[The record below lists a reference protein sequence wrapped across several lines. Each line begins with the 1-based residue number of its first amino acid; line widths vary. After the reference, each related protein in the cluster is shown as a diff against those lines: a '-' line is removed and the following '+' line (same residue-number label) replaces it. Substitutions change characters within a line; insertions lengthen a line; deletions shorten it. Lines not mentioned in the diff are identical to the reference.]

1 MFGQEGDGHVFCLVA
16 RTCVELTGGCVADVI
31 GVSWR
36 SIAFTWS
43 MILFIC
49 LFVSKTQYVCLCMYV
64 CVSGCMQCHYDPISR

>member
-1 MFGQEGDGHVFCLVA
+1 MFCLVA

-43 MILFIC
+43 IILFIC
-49 LFVSKTQYVCLCMYV
+49 LFASMSV
-64 CVSGCMQCHYDPISR
+64 CVCACVCVGVRACVFVHVCMCVWLHAM